1 MQGLDTDPLAPDP
14 WIEAQIDAAVAPY
27 VGRLPAAE
35 IAWMRDRLAEALM
48 TERRG
53 QELVRRA
60 RPRVVERSGEVHTG
74 GAGGE
79 AQAPRRRG
87 ARR

>member
-1 MQGLDTDPLAPDP
+1 MQGTGTDP

-27 VGRLPAAE
+27 VARLSADE
-35 IAWMRDRLAEALM
+35 IAWMRERLAEALL

-60 RPRVVERSGEVHTG
+60 RPRLVERSGEVSTG
-74 GAGGE
+74 GAE
-79 AQAPRRRG
+79 AQRRRG
-87 ARR
+87 RTG